1 MNNNQKAFLKSL
13 SALFDKYSIDDMVA
27 DKHEPI
33 NFISNGCA
41 LSVGRYRDG
50 EFTAIVSSMD
60 SYTPGNKKEGADDT

>member
-1 MNNNQKAFLKSL
+1 MNNNQKAFLKEL

-27 DKHEPI
+27 DKLEPI

-50 EFTAIVSSMD
+50 EFTVIVTSID
-60 SYTPGNKKEGADDT
+60 SHTPENEKRVIP

>member
-1 MNNNQKAFLKSL
+1 MNNNQKAFLKEL

-27 DKHEPI
+27 DKLEPI

-50 EFTAIVSSMD
+50 DV
-60 SYTPGNKKEGADDT
+60 